1 MALSDLTG
9 IDKTNRQL
17 LIDTITSRMVTR
29 EDDITCSA
37 GEQTK
42 TYLDIPGALRDTQ
55 ALALAAEVLRTHIL
69 YNAPG
74 TETMIGG
81 PTTGAIPLVMGVA
94 MMHKYRNYLQWF
106 IVRDKPKAHG
116 LGRMFVGGEP
126 GSGDKVVL
134 TDDVVSSGRSLMETV
149 GIVQATGAQVLSVVP
164 LVDRGNAGAK
174 LFAEIGIPYL
184 PVLTYTDL
192 GLPPLGE

>member
-1 MALSDLTG
+1 MG
-9 IDKTNRQL
+9 IDVINREI

-81 PTTGAIPLVMGVA
+81 PTTGAIPLVVGVA

-106 IVRDKPKAHG
+106 IVRDKPKAYG

-126 GSGDKVVL
+126 GPGDKVVL

-174 LFAEIGIPYL
+174 LFAETGIPYL

-192 GLPPLGE
+192 DLPPLGE